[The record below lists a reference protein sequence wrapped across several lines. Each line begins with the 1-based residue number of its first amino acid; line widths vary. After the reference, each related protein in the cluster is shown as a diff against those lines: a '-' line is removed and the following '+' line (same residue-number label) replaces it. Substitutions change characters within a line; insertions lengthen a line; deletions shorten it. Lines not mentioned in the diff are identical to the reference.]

1 MNIYQKINEVRKKV
15 EYIKKDATVQ
25 NYRAVTHDAV
35 TAMVR
40 DALITHGIVIV
51 PDQLGGTSVEAGK
64 TKNEIPIIRFEAN
77 YEIWFI
83 NAESPDDKFSVKM
96 IAHANDSGD
105 KAPGKACSYAVK
117 YALLK
122 VFSIETG
129 ENEESR
135 VEGDRR
141 ASQILEHVKSEV
153 DDYIEQGDPLAI
165 YLISKQVGP
174 DAWTDIYN
182 SAPSGRKQQ
191 FKKTLNEM
199 ETQGQEIFQNINQ
212 ALLNQDAFLASDNL
226 DGATQRG
233 KELLAKR
240 LGRERSDTL
249 GKLMAQLKQS
259 EDAA

>member
-15 EYIKKDATVQ
+15 EYIQKDAEVQ

-40 DALITHGIVIV
+40 DHLIHYGIVIV
-51 PDQLGGTSVEAGK
+51 PYQVGGTSKDAGT
-64 TKNEIPIIRFEAN
+64 TKGGTPIIRFEAS
-77 YEIWFI
+77 YEVWCI
-83 NAESPDDKFSVKM
+83 NAEDPSDKFCVAM
-96 IAHANDSGD
+96 FAHANDSSD
-105 KAPGKACSYAVK
+105 KAPGKACSYSVK
-117 YALLK
+117 YAMLK

-135 VEGDRR
+135 LEGERR
-141 ASQILEHVKSEV
+141 ASQLLEHIKSEV
-153 DDYIEQGDPLAI
+153 DNYIEQGDPLAI

-212 ALLNQDAFLASDNL
+212 ALLNQDALLASENL
-226 DGATQRG
+226 DGTTPRG

-240 LGRERSDTL
+240 LGRERSDSL
-249 GKLMAQLKQS
+249 GKLIAQLKQS
-259 EDAA
+259 ENAA